1 MRMKFTDDRIRKLTP
16 ESFEG
21 REHIWHSEIPGFG
34 IRRRASGHTTFVVH
48 YRFGGRSIPY
58 TLGPTS
64 IWRVADATN
73 EAQKILALVK
83 LGRDP
88 QSEKAIAHGRAAET
102 FESVRT
108 KYLAFAKLRL
118 RTRSYDEVNRHLTVH
133 LSSLS
138 NKSIHA
144 IDKLHAAEALE
155 AIRLTSGPGAAD
167 RTRASAIA
175 MFTWAMKNTSAE
187 RNPFALTSKFDLGQ
201 SRDRVLSD
209 SEILEVW
216 KNSGEDDYG
225 RIVRLLLLTGARR
238 DEVSHTKRD
247 EFNLNERLWTL
258 PKERAKNN
266 HEIRLPL
273 ADITLK
279 ILESIPKRED
289 SDFIFGTGQR
299 GFQGWSRAKEALD
312 ARILKARLAAGDDT
326 PIVPWVLH
334 DLRRTCATRMG
345 DIGILPHIVESCLNH
360 LSGSKAGVAGTYNRS
375 AYAPAMREAF
385 DRWAL
390 YVEGIVT
397 DKPSN
402 VLPMIARQ

>member
-1 MRMKFTDDRIRKLTP
+1 MKMKFTDDRVRKLKP
-16 ESFEG
+16 EDFAG
-21 REHIWHSEIPGFG
+21 REHIWHSDIPGFG

-64 IWRVADATN
+64 LWRVAAATT
-73 EAQKILALVK
+73 EAQRILAQVK

-88 QSEKAIAHGRAAET
+88 QAEKAIAHGRAAET

-108 KYLAFAKLRL
+108 KYLAFAKLKL
-118 RTRSYDEVNRHLTVH
+118 RTRSYDEVNRHLTSH

-144 IDKLHAAEALE
+144 IDKLQAAEALE
-155 AIRLTSGPGAAD
+155 TIRLTSGPGAAD

-175 MFTWAMKNTSAE
+175 MFTWAMRNTSAE

-209 SEILEVW
+209 SEIAEVW

-238 DEVSHTKRD
+238 DEVSHAKRE
-247 EFNLNERLWTL
+247 EFNLNGRLWTL

-266 HEIRLPL
+266 TEIKLPL
-273 ADITLK
+273 TALTLK
-279 ILESIPKRED
+279 ILESIPERED

-299 GFQGWSRAKEALD
+299 GFQGWSRAKAALD
-312 ARILKARLAAGDDT
+312 ARILKSRLAAGNET
-326 PIVPWVLH
+326 PIEPWVLH

-345 DIGILPHIVESCLNH
+345 DIGILPHHIEACLNH
-360 LSGSKAGVAGTYNRS
+360 KSGSKAGVAGVYNH
-375 AYAPAMREAF
+375 AQYATAMRDAF
-385 DRWAL
+385 DRWAR
-390 YVEGIVT
+390 YVEGIVS

-402 VLPMIARQ
+402 VLPLVARQ